1 VLECRYCEKLGA
13 YRDGQLDATA
23 WSMLEQHLGRCPFCA
38 AELDRLGRLS
48 ALLKGAGAVEM
59 PAEAMRRFH
68 ATAEAAG
75 SFSLHRLAEALTAVA
90 AAILVACALWM
101 WSPSTAGGPTGA
113 PVWEASVLQRP
124 SETPAGQEDQFAVWV
139 VQDLSWENG
148 HDSN

>member
-1 VLECRYCEKLGA
+1 MLECGYCEKLSA
-13 YRDGQLDATA
+13 YHDGRLDATA
-23 WSMLEQHLGRCPFCA
+23 RSMLEQHLGHCPVCTP
-38 AELDRLGRLS
+38 ELDRLGRLS

-59 PAEAMRRFH
+59 PVGAMRRFH

-75 SFSLHRLAEALTAVA
+75 SFSLNRLAEALTAVA
-90 AAILVACALWM
+90 ATILVACGLWM
-101 WSPSTAGGPTGA
+101 WSLSMTGRSTRA

-139 VQDLSWENG
+139 VQDLSLENG